1 MARIP
6 LLGHADQMAM
16 FRRAMQRGRTAHAYL
31 LVGPDGIGKRQFAR
45 VVAQCLF
52 CRETDDVELTA
63 CGECSACKQV
73 AAGTH
78 PDLLT
83 VGCPEG
89 KKELPIQVMV
99 GSREKRGREGLCHDL
114 SLRPMS
120 ATRRIA
126 IIDDADKM
134 NDESANALLKTLE
147 EPPEGSILFL
157 ITPSRDAI
165 LPTIQ
170 SRCQPIQFAPLTA
183 DQVSTLLVQQDG
195 DIDEATAREVAPLA
209 EGSLTTARQL
219 LEPGLRK
226 LRESLY
232 AGLAV
237 KELNP
242 LRTMQSVSEALD
254 ELGGDPAAQRQN
266 ARWLVRF
273 AVEFYRGVLV
283 ASLEDRIP
291 LHPQILAFARMLPDG
306 RPEYT
311 DRVMAMMERCFE
323 AERHLDQSMSIE
335 LSLEGLF
342 DDLGRLWRGAIVV

>member
-16 FRRAMQRGRTAHAYL
+16 FRRALERGRTAHAYL
-31 LVGPDGIGKRQFAR
+31 LIGPDGIGKRQFAW

-52 CRETDDVELTA
+52 CRETDDAQLSA
-63 CGECSACKQV
+63 CGECPACKQV
-73 AAGTH
+73 AAGSH

-89 KKELPIQVMV
+89 KKELPIELMV
-99 GSREKRGREGLCHDL
+99 GSRERRGREGLCHDL

-120 ATRRIA
+120 ASRRIA
-126 IIDDADKM
+126 IIDDADRM
-134 NDESANALLKTLE
+134 NEASANALLKTLE

-157 ITPSRDAI
+157 LTPSRDAI
-165 LPTIQ
+165 LATIQ
-170 SRCQPIQFAPLTA
+170 SRCQPIPFSPLTP
-183 DQVSTLLVQQDG
+183 DQVATLLVEQELETDQ
-195 DIDEATAREVAPLA
+195 AAALEVATLS

-237 KELNP
+237 KDFNS
-242 LRTMQSVSEALD
+242 LRTMKSVSEALD
-254 ELGGDPAAQRQN
+254 ELGGDAAAQRQH
-266 ARWLVRF
+266 ARWLVKF

-291 LHPQILAFARMLPDG
+291 
-306 RPEYT
+306 
-311 DRVMAMMERCFE
+311 
-323 AERHLDQSMSIE
+323 
-335 LSLEGLF
+335 
-342 DDLGRLWRGAIVV
+342 